1 MIAFTAEEIACMT
14 TMQKKILV
22 STSIAVLVALLLGCL
37 VGFAMGHSFFYKT
50 HVCPVAK
57 KHAVGYSVV
66 DSNTIKTCCGEI
78 KTYQWNRQSK

>member
-1 MIAFTAEEIACMT
+1 MMDSEFPPMNA
-14 TMQKKILV
+14 MQKKFLVHVSISFVIAILFGC
-22 STSIAVLVALLLGCL
+22 TLGFVAGYR
-37 VGFAMGHSFFYKT
+37 FFKDT